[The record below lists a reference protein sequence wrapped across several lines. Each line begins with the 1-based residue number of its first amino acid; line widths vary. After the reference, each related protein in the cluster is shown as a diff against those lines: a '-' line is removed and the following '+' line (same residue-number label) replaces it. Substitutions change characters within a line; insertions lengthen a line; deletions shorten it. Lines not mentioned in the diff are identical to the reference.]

1 MQVKASH
8 KNNDRARSID
18 VTRDEDNLSDTDAV
32 GDKAE
37 EPSQDQ
43 LAAVKSAW
51 ALGGDYRAHVVQ
63 NIIYCG
69 SQLGVYKLVPVPG
82 RDGVQEKVFF
92 RGLYA
97 ADEVDA
103 LRRCLLFILLSV

>member
-18 VTRDEDNLSDTDAV
+18 VTREDENLSDTEGA
-32 GDKAE
+32 DKPE
-37 EPSQDQ
+37 ELPQDQ
-43 LAAVKSAW
+43 ITATKSAW

-69 SQLGVYKLVPVPG
+69 SQLGVYKLVPAVPG
-82 RDGVQEKVFF
+82 RDGVQDKVFF

-103 LRRCLLFILLSV
+103 LRRCCDLS